1 MIITCPNCETRFN
14 VDPGRLLPNG
24 RTVRCAKC
32 GHLWSERPPDD
43 MPRRVDAAVAPMA
56 GHPSNGARTGDDAGG
71 GAPPQADAPAAAARR
86 RLRPALAWAAVAL
99 VAVGLL
105 AAGVVARERL
115 QAWWPPSQ
123 ALFELAGLAGDR
135 AGAGLEIRNLVYHR
149 ENGDGT
155 PALVVAGEVVNRS
168 DRVIVVPKLRASLYD
183 GREREIRTWFFAA
196 KRDRLA
202 PGEAVPIASSI
213 RETPSSVRRIEV
225 RFAE

>member
-32 GHLWSERPPDD
+32 GHVWSERPPDD
-43 MPRRVDAAVAPMA
+43 MPRRVDAAVAPTA
-56 GHPSNGARTGDDAGG
+56 GHPSTGADAGDDARERP
-71 GAPPQADAPAAAARR
+71 PPQAEAPAADARR
-86 RLRPALAWAAVAL
+86 RLRPALAWAALAL

-135 AGAGLEIRNLVYHR
+135 AGAGLEIRNLVYRR
-149 ENGDGT
+149 ENGGRT
-155 PALVVAGEVVNRS
+155 PVLVVAAEVVNRT
-168 DRVIVVPKLRASLYD
+168 DRAIDVPKLRAILYD
-183 GREREIRTWFFAA
+183 GREREIHTWFFAA

-213 RETPSSVRRIEV
+213 RESPPGVRRIEV

>member
-14 VDPGRLLPNG
+14 VDPGQLLPNG

-43 MPRRVDAAVAPMA
+43 MPRRVDAAAAPAA
-56 GHPSNGARTGDDAGG
+56 GHSSTGADAGDDPLAHP
-71 GAPPQADAPAAAARR
+71 PPQADAPAAAARR
-86 RLRPALAWAAVAL
+86 RLRPGLAWAAVAL
-99 VAVGLL
+99 ITVGLL

-123 ALFELAGLAGDR
+123 ALFDLAGLAGDG

-149 ENGDGT
+149 ENGGRA

-168 DRVIVVPKLRASLYD
+168 DRAIDIPKLRASLYD
-183 GREREIRTWFFAA
+183 EREREIRTWFFAA

-213 RETPSSVRRIEV
+213 RESPSGVRRIEI
-225 RFAE
+225 RFSE

>member
-24 RTVRCAKC
+24 RTVRCTKC

-43 MPRRVDAAVAPMA
+43 MPRRVDAAPAPTA
-56 GHPSNGARTGDDAGG
+56 GHPSPGASAGDDANGRP
-71 GAPPQADAPAAAARR
+71 PPQADAPAAAGR
-86 RLRPALAWAAVAL
+86 RLQPALAWAAVAL

-123 ALFELAGLAGDR
+123 ALFELAGLAGNR
-135 AGAGLEIRNLVYHR
+135 AGVGLEIRNLVYRR
-149 ENGDGT
+149 ENGGHT

-168 DRVIVVPKLRASLYD
+168 DRVIDVPKLRASLYD
-183 GREREIRTWFFAA
+183 GREREIHTWFFAA

-202 PGEAVPIASSI
+202 PGEAVPIASST
-213 RETPSSVRRIEV
+213 RDSPSGVRRIEV

>member
-43 MPRRVDAAVAPMA
+43 MPRRVDAAVAPAA
-56 GHPSNGARTGDDAGG
+56 GHSSTGAGVGDDPLARP
-71 GAPPQADAPAAAARR
+71 PPQADAPAAADRR
-86 RLRPALAWAAVAL
+86 RLRPGLAWAAVAL
-99 VAVGLL
+99 IMVGLL

-123 ALFELAGLAGDR
+123 ALFDLAGLAGDV

-149 ENGDGT
+149 ENGSRA
-155 PALVVAGEVVNRS
+155 PALVIAGEVVNRS
-168 DRVIVVPKLRASLYD
+168 DRAIDIPKLRASLYD
-183 GREREIRTWFFAA
+183 AREREIRTWFFAA

-213 RETPSSVRRIEV
+213 RDSPSGVRRIEIS
-225 RFAE
+225 FAE